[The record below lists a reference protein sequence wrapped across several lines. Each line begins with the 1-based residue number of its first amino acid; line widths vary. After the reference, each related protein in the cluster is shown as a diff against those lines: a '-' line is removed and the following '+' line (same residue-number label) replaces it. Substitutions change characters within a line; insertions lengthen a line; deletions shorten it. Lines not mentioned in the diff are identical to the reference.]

1 MAHARTLLF
10 LAAALIAGLFLG
22 NRINAFLSI
31 SIKDKDLEGDSSS
44 VRADLPP
51 LPSGWSTSAGSA

>member
-10 LAAALIAGLFLG
+10 LAAALIAGLFFG

-31 SIKDKDLEGDSSS
+31 SIIRTWAKARS
-44 VRADLPP
+44 P
-51 LPSGWSTSAGSA
+51 